1 MLNDKRLIAAAA
13 LIKHG
18 SRVADI
24 GTDHGY
30 LPIYLVQNGIC
41 SKVYACDLREK
52 PLANATANIG
62 AAGAEGIAVRL
73 GNGLDAVRPDEID
86 TAVICGM
93 GGEVI
98 ANIIDRAP
106 WLRDEKYSL
115 ILQPMSSAYDLRKYL
130 SAQKYR
136 IISETAVE
144 NEGRLYTVMSVRYSG
159 ERQPGDPL
167 FFYFGRL
174 FEHAEETEIKYIKW
188 VIKVLK
194 NQLNGVRN
202 VERMRA
208 SAEELDSVITA
219 AENKLKEVQYG
230 A

>member
-30 LPIYLVQNGIC
+30 LPIYLVQKGIC
-41 SKVYACDLREK
+41 SKVYACDLRKK
-52 PLANATANIG
+52 PLANAAANIKD
-62 AAGAEGIAVRL
+62 AGIEGVDIRL
-73 GNGLDAVRPDEID
+73 GDGLDVVRPDEID
-86 TAVICGM
+86 TAVIAGM

-98 ANIIDRAP
+98 ANIIGRAP

-115 ILQPMSSAYDLRKYL
+115 ILQPMSSAYDLRRYL
-130 SAQKYR
+130 SLQKYR
-136 IISETAVE
+136 IISETAAE

-159 ERQPGDPL
+159 KPQPEDPL
-167 FFYFGRL
+167 FYHFGRL
-174 FEHAEETEIKYIKW
+174 FQNPGETETAYIKW

-194 NQLNGVRN
+194 NQLSGVRN

-208 SAEELDSVITA
+208 AAEEISDVITA